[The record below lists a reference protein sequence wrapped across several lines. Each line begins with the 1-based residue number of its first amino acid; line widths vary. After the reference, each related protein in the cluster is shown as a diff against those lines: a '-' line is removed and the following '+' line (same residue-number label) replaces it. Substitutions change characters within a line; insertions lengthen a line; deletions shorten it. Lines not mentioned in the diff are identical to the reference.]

1 MMRMAMMKESIW
13 WQLILKSLNKTML
26 ALRVEERTTLKTMRG
41 TTASL
46 RNGVDLNLLNLIQ
59 LLSEM
64 QTAGI

>member
-41 TTASL
+41 TTALL